1 MEIKHDL
8 KQVGGGSLIC
18 DIDQPNEGEYDE
30 GGDEVVGL
38 VVEQVVHH
46 PVRPLASVAHVRH
59 FKPAT
64 VSDEVLL
71 SHSLEKI
78 VYDSWTL
85 VP

>member
-1 MEIKHDL
+1 M
-8 KQVGGGSLIC
+8 IC

-71 SHSLEKI
+71 SHSLENI
-78 VYDSWTL
+78 VYDSWSLDTGCFFNWY
-85 VP
+85 PP